1 LTSGFGT
8 QSTTLLLFDRW
19 FARFGYFCA
28 DKMMAIPRNIL
39 ISRTDS
45 IGDVMLT
52 LPVAAVLKKRFPATR
67 IGFLGK
73 AYTRPVIEACSYI
86 DDFIDVADFLAKKV
100 AISGEAPETILHVF
114 PVAAIARR
122 AKEQGIPL
130 RIGTTN
136 RLYHWTTCNKLVR
149 LSRKNSPLHEAQLNL
164 KLLEALGIRETFSLE
179 QIGSLY
185 GLNKLQPLPERF
197 AALVKKEK
205 YNLILHPKSQGS
217 AREWGLPNFITLIRS
232 LDKDRYHIFI
242 SGTQKERALLQ
253 PIFDAVSN
261 DVTDI
266 TGLMKLEE
274 FIPFI
279 NQCDGLVANS
289 TGPLHIAA
297 ALGKDALGI
306 YPPMRPIH
314 PGRWAPLGP
323 KARAFVLDKVC
334 FDCKGNKAPCTCI
347 MNVPPGLIKDAL
359 DNAVAGR

>member
-1 LTSGFGT
+1 MTP
-8 QSTTLLLFDRW
+8 
-19 FARFGYFCA
+19 
-28 DKMMAIPRNIL
+28 IPSNIL

-52 LPVAAVLKKRFPATR
+52 LPVAAILKKRFPGMR

-73 AYTRPVIEACSYI
+73 AYTRPVIEACIYI
-86 DDFIDVADFLAKKV
+86 DDFIDVADLLEAKGLADKKI
-100 AISGEAPETILHVF
+100 AIGGEAPQAILHVF
-114 PVAAIARR
+114 PVAAIARQS
-122 AKEQGIPL
+122 KKLGIPL

-136 RLYHWTTCNKLVR
+136 RLYHWTTCNKLIP

-164 KLLEALGIRETFSLE
+164 KLLGAFGIHETFSLE
-179 QIGSLY
+179 EIGGLY
-185 GLNKLQPLPERF
+185 GLSRLHPLPATF
-197 AALVKKEK
+197 SALLKKDR

-232 LDKDRYHIFI
+232 LDKDRYNIFI
-242 SGTQKERALLQ
+242 SGTLKERAELQ
-253 PIFDAVSN
+253 PLFDALAAYQPGGNLDHNAGKSAN
-261 DVTDI
+261 IASVTDI
-266 TGLMKLEE
+266 TGQMKLEE
-274 FIPFI
+274 FISFI

-323 KARAFVLDKVC
+323 GAKAFALDKNC
-334 FDCKGNKAPCTCI
+334 TDCKGNKAPCACI
-347 MNVPPGLIKDAL
+347 LNVSPVLIKEAL
-359 DNAVAGR
+359 DKSNK